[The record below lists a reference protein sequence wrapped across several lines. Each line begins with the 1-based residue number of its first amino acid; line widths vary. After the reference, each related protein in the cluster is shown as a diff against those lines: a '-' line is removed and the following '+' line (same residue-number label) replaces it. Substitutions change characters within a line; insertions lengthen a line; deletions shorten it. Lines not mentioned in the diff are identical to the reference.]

1 MFAQSN
7 FQFSKEIS
15 KYFTGF
21 AQCHIHLTLH
31 LQDFV
36 ATAAY
41 TVARFETEISN
52 TTDTSDIKLAFP
64 ISMIRFPACFLYIHA
79 GLVRPET
86 GNIDLAI
93 VQVEHPTY
101 HTNDQEAWPISLL
114 YPAQIFF
121 LLLTHPTEYIHEF
134 RASYISL
141 FSAERFVVRLIY
153 EGVDV
158 SSGNSSAST
167 KHRSRTFTLS
177 RTCKNDVVECA
188 NPPYRLQNDEMDF
201 ISCNVQTID
210 DYQVASSKKG
220 VQEMQLLSKSDSQ
233 LVETFPGFVSFAKKT
248 APNLWRISNDD
259 FMMERGDAL
268 MSRIAPFL
276 SVNPLSIV
284 STPDE
289 TEWRNI
295 FFVLVLNILL
305 KTTNST
311 YNATESSE
319 TIIIG
324 KNQGT
329 VVCDQDMRTLPN
341 SEGSVL
347 VPLRFEGFNFITCHE
362 DDEISFA
369 FYAQPFQE
377 NLWIGLTLWVAG
389 LTVLFKLYG
398 NFVLKCD
405 SSIVAWAMAMFS
417 SLLEQ
422 PAIVRKGFE
431 VDKVFR
437 VVFGLWTLL
446 VTVFTNGYK
455 GLAVND
461 VVAPLASWS
470 PEYFRNLSSQTY
482 SCYPFDEGCK
492 DGKKINMTSL
502 KWLDSKNLGSDFRLY
517 SEMEYFDIFSYPN
530 KVTSL
535 YIYRIARVIYG
546 PITADSFAQK
556 YGITMIRLPATH
568 DDLTLYR
575 LASPVH
581 VLHPPGYKDILES
594 RPKNWSLAH
603 GLAVEKEVTKCNQ
616 VAFTDFESVT
626 KREVSHLRKYLKF
639 EGTWVGW
646 VFNSHGNYE
655 VITALKWL
663 VESGIYELLRIKFD
677 YDAYRGRR
685 KASREIIKGKW
696 LDVGRKAVGIGDSI
710 QTIFYIWLILLCFG
724 DLPRLPLAMKTKAVK
739 TFIYLLEVAI
749 FLYPILVFLLL
760 QFIPR
765 TPPFIL
771 SMFQRFGP
779 SGGEE
784 FGYKVTLGVH
794 LFETW
799 MTFHFMYSGTTWF
812 LYVFVGIAFLLNYF
826 QLLNR
831 EILKTEN
838 HNDVTACIWLYRYV
852 QVLEKSF
859 NAFVSEK
866 LVPTI
871 KFCLP
876 ALQIFALYVWIT
888 LHATIALPGFAIFPL
903 LAINAGIS
911 NILVI
916 TLASIVNISSEG
928 VLNALGQKVVGCQG
942 GKRALIRREVE
953 ACGVL
958 KVKFGSNFIDRGTP
972 LVMQN
977 FCITQ
982 TVSLCLVKARK
993 FIT

>member
-1 MFAQSN
+1 MFVQPNCPFSN
-7 FQFSKEIS
+7 EIS

-21 AQCHIHLTLH
+21 SQCHIHLTVHLH
-31 LQDFV
+31 DFV
-36 ATAAY
+36 ATTAY

-52 TTDTSDIKLAFP
+52 TTDTSEIKLAFP
-64 ISMIRFPACFLYIHA
+64 ISRIRFPPCFLYIHA

-101 HTNDQEAWPISLL
+101 HTNGQEAWPISLL
-114 YPAQIFF
+114 DPAEIFF
-121 LLLTHPTEYIHEF
+121 LLLTHPTEYIQEF
-134 RASYISL
+134 RLSYITL
-141 FSAERFVVRLIY
+141 FSAERLVVRLID
-153 EGVDV
+153 EVVDV
-158 SSGNSSAST
+158 SGGDSSAST

-177 RTCKNDVVECA
+177 RTCKSDVVDCA
-188 NPPYRLQNDEMDF
+188 NPPCRVQNGEMDF
-201 ISCNVQTID
+201 ISCNVQTTD
-210 DYQVASSKKG
+210 EDLVVSSKKG
-220 VQEMQLLSKSDSQ
+220 IQEMQLLSESDSN
-233 LVETFPGFVSFAKKT
+233 LVETFPGFVLFSKKT

-284 STPDE
+284 STPEE

-305 KTTNST
+305 KATNST
-311 YNATESSE
+311 YNATEQSE

-341 SEGSVL
+341 FEGSVL

-417 SLLEQ
+417 SLIEQ

-431 VDKVFR
+431 GDKVFR

-482 SCYPFDEGCK
+482 TCYPFDEGCK
-492 DGKKINMTSL
+492 DGKKINMSSL
-502 KWLDSKNLGSDFRLY
+502 KWLDSKNPGSDFRLY
-517 SEMEYFDIFSYPN
+517 SEMEYFDIFSNPR

-575 LASPVH
+575 LTSPVH
-581 VLHPPGYKDILES
+581 VLHPQGYDGILES
-594 RPKNWSLAH
+594 RPSNWSLVH

-626 KREVSHLRKYLKF
+626 KREVSHLRKFYKYLKF
-639 EGTWVGW
+639 TSSRETLKGTWIGW
-646 VFNSHGNYE
+646 VFNTHGNYE
-655 VITALKWL
+655 VITVLKWL
-663 VESGIYELLRIKFD
+663 VESGIYELLRVKFD
-677 YDAYRGRR
+677 HDAYR
-685 KASREIIKGKW
+685 ASYC
-696 LDVGRKAVGIGDSI
+696 
-710 QTIFYIWLILLCFG
+710 T
-724 DLPRLPLAMKTKAVK
+724 
-739 TFIYLLEVAI
+739 AI
-749 FLYPILVFLLL
+749 FLNVCFGPLTTSGRL
-760 QFIPR
+760 QGFAIMLACLATSIPR
-765 TPPFIL
+765 
-771 SMFQRFGP
+771 
-779 SGGEE
+779 
-784 FGYKVTLGVH
+784 
-794 LFETW
+794 
-799 MTFHFMYSGTTWF
+799 
-812 LYVFVGIAFLLNYF
+812 
-826 QLLNR
+826 
-831 EILKTEN
+831 EITKIEN
-838 HNDVTACIWLYRYV
+838 HNDVSACIWLYRYV

-859 NAFVSEK
+859 TAFVSEK

-871 KFCLP
+871 MFCLP
-876 ALQIFALYVWIT
+876 ALQIFSLYVCIT

-916 TLASIVNISSEG
+916 TLASMVNVSSQR
-928 VLNALGQKVVGCQG
+928 VLNALAQKVVGCTG
-942 GKRALIRREVE
+942 GKRALQRREVE

-958 KVKFGSNFIDRGTP
+958 KIKFGSNFIDRGTP

-977 FCITQ
+977 FCISQ